1 MHDFILIGVEVVAIN
16 QGKMAIGA
24 TQTFKGDAVLVTLP
38 LGVLKQQNPPAV
50 NFNPPLPD
58 WKLQAIDRMGF
69 GNLNKVCLISVRVML
84 PRDSHRQQLFK
95 TLTFTNISLSFEVK
109 HGEFERAIEFS

>member
-1 MHDFILIGVEVVAIN
+1 MAIN
-16 QGKMAIGA
+16 HGKVPIGA

-69 GNLNKVCLISVRVML
+69 GNLNKVGSI
-84 PRDSHRQQLFK
+84 Q
-95 TLTFTNISLSFEVK
+95 FELCYTQ
-109 HGEFERAIEFS
+109 GET